1 MSFGYPMPGPVLM
14 PGYKEESN
22 MIPILKLMDYWGRE
36 RHILGTMIEICIG
49 YPGTHKRD
57 GGME

>member
-1 MSFGYPMPGPVLM
+1 MPGPVLM